1 MQQKKSKAVAFTK
14 SADLRHGLSHS
25 LCWPSVDGE
34 LQLLPSETLEL
45 APVSFFWVFLGWF
58 FCLGYFFIIFLT
70 MQFSRTQVHLE
81 FLLVATEGLLS

>member
-14 SADLRHGLSHS
+14 STDLGHGLGPS

-45 APVSFFWVFLGWF
+45 ASVSFVWVFWGWF
-58 FCLGYFFIIFLT
+58 FAWDIFL
-70 MQFSRTQVHLE
+70 
-81 FLLVATEGLLS
+81 LSF

>member
-1 MQQKKSKAVAFTK
+1 MQHKKSKAVAFTN
-14 SADLRHGLSHS
+14 STNLGHGLSPS

-45 APVSFFWVFLGWF
+45 ASVSFFLGFGERF

-70 MQFSRTQVHLE
+70 MEFSSTQVHPE
-81 FLLVATEGLLS
+81 FLLMATEGLLP